1 MCLSLKG
8 CELRQATQELKER
21 EGDVWSLSVAAGLLL
36 YSQPDSGSF
45 LTYALGSA
53 SLLFMIP

>member
-8 CELRQATQELKER
+8 CELRQAAQELKER
-21 EGDVWSLSVAAGLLL
+21 EGEVWSLSVAAGLLL

-45 LTYALGSA
+45 LAYALGSA
-53 SLLFMIP
+53 SLLFTIP